1 MICTLIRLTSQS
13 NLLPFL
19 NFIVKLGFSLMNNEI
34 DLYTE
39 AHLFVAAVRIL
50 SHTKN
55 TPPALDHVCQLLAIS
70 LERGGVILRR
80 LKKEDIVEVVQQ
92 SHKDRL
98 FINAHLNIEI
108 FKHAESK
115 SDLDKALDEFKSEK
129 QNFSKKIESIK
140 ADQAKKKEDLFAKLN
155 SQLKKEAETKP
166 S

>member
-1 MICTLIRLTSQS
+1 
-13 NLLPFL
+13 
-19 NFIVKLGFSLMNNEI
+19 MNNEV
-34 DLYTE
+34 DLYAD
-39 AHLFVAAVRIL
+39 AHLFVAAVRVL

-55 TPPALDHVCQLLAIS
+55 SPPALDHVCRLLAIS
-70 LERGGVILRR
+70 VERGGYILRR

-92 SHKDRL
+92 SHRDRL

-129 QNFSKKIESIK
+129 QNFSKKIESIQ
-140 ADQAKKKEDLFAKLN
+140 ADQAKKKEDLFAILN